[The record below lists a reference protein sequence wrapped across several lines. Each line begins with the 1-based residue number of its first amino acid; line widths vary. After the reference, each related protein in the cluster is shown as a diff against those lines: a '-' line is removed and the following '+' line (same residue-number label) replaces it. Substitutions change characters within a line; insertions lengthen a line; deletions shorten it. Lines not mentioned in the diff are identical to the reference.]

1 MKGMIAG
8 LLTLLTLLAA
18 PAVARADAA
27 MEGRVAKAEIAEL
40 VNNWGF
46 WRDQE
51 RWAELSSA
59 FHPGGT
65 ISISWYD
72 GPHEGFVEA
81 SKMIAARGGAIL
93 KHQLG
98 VPSIRVE
105 GARAVSEVN
114 VVIMVRASAPFGTVD
129 TSSYARFIDMLEKR
143 DGEWKIAKRVAVY
156 EKDRI
161 DPVDMPALPPTVFEG
176 LDQFPAELRF
186 LAASMKRGGIDL
198 SRSVVLDRSPAM
210 RDLYSKAGA
219 WLQGGKT
226 AR

>member
-1 MKGMIAG
+1 MKSLAIA
-8 LLTLLTLLAA
+8 LVALAAAFAA
-18 PAVARADAA
+18 PAAMRADSLR
-27 MEGRVAKAEIAEL
+27 EGTDSMTAKSEIAEL

-46 WRDQE
+46 YRDQE
-51 RWAELSSA
+51 RWEELSSV

-81 SKMIAARGGAIL
+81 SKMIAAGGAALL

-114 VVIMVRASAPFGTVD
+114 VIIMVRASTPFGAVD

-143 DGEWKIAKRVAVY
+143 DGAWKIRKRVAVY

-161 DPVDMPALPPTVFEG
+161 DPVDMPALPPALFEG
-176 LDQFPAELRF
+176 LDEFPAELRF
-186 LAASMKRGGIDL
+186 LAASMKRGGIEL
-198 SRSVVLDRSPAM
+198 SKTVVLDRSAEM
-210 RDLYSKAGA
+210 KALYGEADA
-219 WLQGGKT
+219 WLAGQ
-226 AR
+226 

>member
-1 MKGMIAG
+1 MKSLAIA
-8 LLTLLTLLAA
+8 LVALAAAFAA
-18 PAVARADAA
+18 PAAMRADSLR
-27 MEGRVAKAEIAEL
+27 EGTDGMMAKVEIAEL

-51 RWAELSSA
+51 RWEELSSV

-81 SKMIAARGGAIL
+81 SKMIASGGAALL

-105 GARAVSEVN
+105 GNRAVSEVN
-114 VVIMVRASAPFGTVD
+114 VIIMVRASTPFGAVD
-129 TSSYARFIDMLEKR
+129 TSSYARFVDMLEKR
-143 DGEWKIAKRVAVY
+143 DGAWKIRKRVAVY

-161 DPVDMPALPPTVFEG
+161 DPVDMPGLPPALFEG
-176 LDQFPAELRF
+176 LDEFPAELRF
-186 LAASMKRGGIDL
+186 LAASMKRGGIEL
-198 SRSVVLDRSPAM
+198 SEAVVLDKSEA
-210 RDLYSKAGA
+210 SKALYGEADA
-219 WLQGGKT
+219 WLAGS
-226 AR
+226 